1 MYTYC
6 RPFGQDEEKHATW
19 DNMFAKV
26 SWKQAKG
33 MWRVQRGQVFIVF
46 SLLIKFLT
54 IFTAFSQ
61 FNIGCIS
68 WLFMSMCI
76 GIGLYFPLV
85 ARRWRWDM
93 VEEQGDQRWATEDW
107 WDPKIDCW
115 YIYIYYII
123 KLYYIYNILYIINK
137 YILYIFYIYIHIHIY
152 IYTSADIAAMFAL
165 AMQLGW
171 EWLNE
176 MQEWVP
182 STLEATT
189 GFCHAHHSWDSDF
202 LMCAAMQV
210 KIIIDKGPM
219 EKKRKVSKQV
229 DIYNI

>member
-107 WDPKIDCW
+107 WDPKTDCW
-115 YIYIYYII
+115 YIYILYYQVI
-123 KLYYIYNILYIINK
+123 LYYIYNILYIINK

-152 IYTSADIAAMFAL
+152 IYIYICRHCCNVCTSHAIR
-165 AMQLGW
+165 LGVAQW
-171 EWLNE
+171 DARVGPE
-176 MQEWVP
+176 
-182 STLEATT
+182 
-189 GFCHAHHSWDSDF
+189 HSWGHHRF
-202 LMCAAMQV
+202 LPCSSFLRLRLPHVRRHAGEDHHRQGAHGEEAQG
-210 KIIIDKGPM
+210 IQTSWYI
-219 EKKRKVSKQV
+219 
-229 DIYNI
+229 